1 MSIPPESQTP
11 DDDVPSGNGPSASER
26 TGRALELLAQ
36 VRSGVVPGSMLQADA
51 RQSLVVLLTADGVSS
66 HEIAQILQVSDR
78 TIERDRRAIRAGAA
92 VSKDPK
98 LVGEMVGRLMAEAEL
113 SIQRIRRTARER
125 DVDAGIKVDAEHR
138 CFEIMK
144 DLVHSLQSLGYLP
157 LATQRLQA
165 DLTHHAVEIP
175 SLETLNAELNRMRTI
190 AGEGDPHLALVEGAL
205 ARAAAASALGDYQDS
220 PSDGDAEDS
229 DPQGDSDG
237 TEELADDC
245 DEEDMDDGTSEEGS
259 AEDVE
264 DGSED
269 APNENDQDCE
279 DGDTESDE
287 VNTDEGGPTHDQN

>member
-138 CFEIMK
+138 CAMTGRGAKGLRPEGMIRRR
-144 DLVHSLQSLGYLP
+144 DQETRGPEPPRIVPLP
-157 LATQRLQA
+157 WTGR
-165 DLTHHAVEIP
+165 
-175 SLETLNAELNRMRTI
+175 
-190 AGEGDPHLALVEGAL
+190 G
-205 ARAAAASALGDYQDS
+205 
-220 PSDGDAEDS
+220 
-229 DPQGDSDG
+229 QGWQ
-237 TEELADDC
+237 
-245 DEEDMDDGTSEEGS
+245 
-259 AEDVE
+259 
-264 DGSED
+264 
-269 APNENDQDCE
+269 P
-279 DGDTESDE
+279 
-287 VNTDEGGPTHDQN
+287 PPRW